1 MSQSATLYRI
11 TTEQFHLIERMETR
25 HVKPTE
31 LTDAYVTFHGTFM
44 GLEAVLSKGLDRDS
58 QELLVEIFN
67 PVHYIGPADSNVF
80 PSEEEEEY
88 WEQDES
94 VGYLPVKKVKKVDAM
109 LRSIDPDAVANNYN
123 AAELNEDQVYP
134 GSWENGNTTD
144 VAFNTRR
151 LLEDFR
157 SLQNFFRDA
166 AENENYVLSYV
177 G

>member
-11 TTEQFHLIERMETR
+11 TTEQFYLIERMETR

-31 LTDAYVTFHGTFM
+31 LSDAYVTFQGSFM
-44 GLEAVLSKGLDRDS
+44 GLEAVLAKNLDRDS

-94 VGYLPVKKVKKVDAM
+94 VGYLPVKKVKKVAAV
-109 LRSIDPDAVANNYN
+109 LRSINPDAVATNYN

-134 GSWENGNTTD
+134 GCWQADDAPEAT
-144 VAFNTRR
+144 FNKRQIV
-151 LLEDFR
+151 EDFLR
-157 SLQNFFRDA
+157 LQAFFREA